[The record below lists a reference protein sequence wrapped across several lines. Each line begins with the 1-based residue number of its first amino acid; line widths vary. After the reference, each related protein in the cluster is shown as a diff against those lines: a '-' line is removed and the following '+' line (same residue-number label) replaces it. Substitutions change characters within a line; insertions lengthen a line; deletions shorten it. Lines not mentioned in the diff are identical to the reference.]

1 MKRIQ
6 EKMDAMADTVVKNEK
21 EKILKEERR
30 LLQYQ
35 QEKDRKDI
43 EDEKERKERIREQNK
58 EINK

>member
-1 MKRIQ
+1 
-6 EKMDAMADTVVKNEK
+6 MADTVVKNEK